1 MLMLAQIVADNRRL
15 QARCRCLERRLSNH
29 REAPAWLLIA
39 VGMALGMLLKG
50 LF

>member
-15 QARCRCLERRLSNH
+15 RTRCRCLERRLANR

-39 VGMALGMLLKG
+39 VGMALGIALKG
-50 LF
+50 LC